1 MPDMLSS
8 AEQPAKAIAATTAAE
23 SKAVR
28 KMFGL
33 IKDLFLQSEGG
44 QAHLKLAAY
53 VQ

>member
-8 AEQPAKAIAATTAAE
+8 VEQPAKAIAATTAAG

-33 IKDLFLQSEGG
+33 IEDLFLRSAGG
-44 QAHLKLAAY
+44 QAHLKLASY